1 MNNNLGDPEL
11 ITMLFELKGQLPKSV
26 KKMRE
31 YGVQMAKASSEYRA
45 AKAVRI
51 RELKA
56 QGLPATL
63 ILDLAKGD
71 CAEKQYERDMTEV
84 IYETQKEYINSLKTE
99 IRVLEGQIDR
109 EWGAVK

>member
-1 MNNNLGDPEL
+1 MNNNLGDPEM
-11 ITMLFELKGQLPKSV
+11 ITMLFDLKGQLPEAV
-26 KKMRE
+26 KKMRQ
-31 YGVQMAKASSEYRA
+31 YGIDMAKADSDYRA
-45 AKAVRI
+45 AKATRI

-56 QGLPATL
+56 QGMPATL

-71 CAEKQYERDMTEV
+71 CAKQQYERDMTEA
-84 IYETQKEYINSLKTE
+84 IYDTQKEYINSLKIQ